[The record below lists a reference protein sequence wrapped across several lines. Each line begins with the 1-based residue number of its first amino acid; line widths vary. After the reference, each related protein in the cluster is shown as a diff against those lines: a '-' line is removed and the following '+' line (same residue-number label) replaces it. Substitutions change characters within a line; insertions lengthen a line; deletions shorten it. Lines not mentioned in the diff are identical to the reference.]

1 MPWWDGTMTNP
12 ENTDQHTPSPA
23 PRRAV
28 VTGASS
34 GIGAATARHLV
45 EAGWSVLAVARRQ
58 DRLDTLAAEIGCDVL
73 AADIT
78 TDDGVARIV
87 EAAGPVHALVNNAGG
102 ARGTETIADA
112 DLEKWRW
119 MYDVNVLGTV
129 RLTKALLPALRA
141 SGRGDIVVVSSV
153 AGHGTYEGGG
163 GYAAAKHAE
172 RVIAETLRLEL
183 NGEPIRVIEI
193 VPGLV
198 HTEEFSLRRLGG
210 NQSAADAVYAGVPDP
225 LSADD
230 VAECVTWT
238 LTRPHHVNID
248 QLVVKP
254 LAQAAFHKMHRTP

>member
-1 MPWWDGTMTNP
+1 MEPM
-12 ENTDQHTPSPA
+12 NTLANQSTKFSGR
-23 PRRAV
+23 RRAV

-45 EAGWSVLAVARRQ
+45 AAGFSVLAVARRR
-58 DRLDTLAAEIGCDVL
+58 DRLEALAAEIGCDVL

-78 TDDGVARIV
+78 SDDDVARIV
-87 EAAGPVHALVNNAGG
+87 EAAGDVQVLVNNAGG
-102 ARGTETIADA
+102 ARGTETVADA
-112 DLEKWRW
+112 DLEKWSW
-119 MYDVNVLGTV
+119 MYEVNVLGTL
-129 RLTKALLPALRA
+129 RLTKAMLPALRA

-153 AGHGTYEGGG
+153 AGQDTYEGGG

-172 RVIAETLRLEL
+172 RVIARTLRLEL

-210 NQSAADAVYAGVPDP
+210 NQAAADAVYAGVSEP

-230 VAECVTWT
+230 VAECIAWT
-238 LTRPHHVNID
+238 LNRPHHVNID
-248 QLVVKP
+248 ELVVKP
-254 LAQAAFHKMHRTP
+254 LAQAAIHKLHRTP

>member
-1 MPWWDGTMTNP
+1 MTTTNQP
-12 ENTDQHTPSPA
+12 TSSPD
-23 PRRAV
+23 RLRAV
-28 VTGASS
+28 VTGAST
-34 GIGAATARHLV
+34 GIGAATARHLAA
-45 EAGWSVLAVARRQ
+45 AGWSVLAVARRG
-58 DRLDTLAAEIGCDVL
+58 DRLETLAAEIGCDVL

-78 TDDGVARIV
+78 SDDDVARIV
-87 EAAGPVHALVNNAGG
+87 AAAGPVNALINNAGG

-112 DLEKWRW
+112 DLEKWSW
-119 MYDVNVLGTV
+119 MYEVNVLGTV
-129 RLTKALLPALRA
+129 RLTKAMLPALRA
-141 SGRGDIVVVSSV
+141 SGRGDVVVVTSV

-172 RVIAETLRLEL
+172 RVIAQTLRLEL
-183 NGEPIRVIEI
+183 NGEPVRVIEI

-210 NQSAADAVYAGVPDP
+210 NQAAADAVYAGVTNP

-230 VAECVTWT
+230 VAECITWT

-254 LAQAAFHKMHRTP
+254 LAQAAIHKMHRTP

>member
-1 MPWWDGTMTNP
+1 MDRMTTTNQP
-12 ENTDQHTPSPA
+12 TPSPD
-23 PRRAV
+23 RLRAV
-28 VTGASS
+28 VTGAST
-34 GIGAATARHLV
+34 GIGAATARHLAA
-45 EAGWSVLAVARRQ
+45 AGWSVLAVARRG
-58 DRLDTLAAEIGCDVL
+58 DRLETLAAEIGCDVL

-78 TDDGVARIV
+78 SDDDVARIV
-87 EAAGPVHALVNNAGG
+87 EAAGPVNALINNAGG

-112 DLEKWRW
+112 DLEKWSW
-119 MYDVNVLGTV
+119 MYEVNVLGTV
-129 RLTKALLPALRA
+129 RLIKAMLPALRA
-141 SGRGDIVVVSSV
+141 SGRGDVVVVTSV

-172 RVIAETLRLEL
+172 RVIAQTLRLEL
-183 NGEPIRVIEI
+183 NGEPVRVIEI

-210 NQSAADAVYAGVPDP
+210 NQAAADAVYAGVTNP

-230 VAECVTWT
+230 VAECITWT

-254 LAQAAFHKMHRTP
+254 LAQAAIHKMHRTP

>member
-1 MPWWDGTMTNP
+1 MTNTT
-12 ENTDQHTPSPA
+12 ENAPSTDPL
-23 PRRAV
+23 RAV
-28 VTGASS
+28 VTGAST
-34 GIGAATARHLV
+34 GIGAATVRQLV
-45 EAGWSVLAVARRQ
+45 TAGWSVLAVARRG
-58 DRLDTLAAEIGCDVL
+58 DRLQALAEETGCEAL

-78 TDDGVARIV
+78 SEDDVARIV
-87 EAAGPVHALVNNAGG
+87 EAAGSVHALVNNAGG
-102 ARGTETIADA
+102 ARGTETIAEA
-112 DLEKWRW
+112 DLDKWSW

-129 RLTKALLPALRA
+129 RLTKALLPNLRA

-153 AGHGTYEGGG
+153 AGLGTYEGGG

-210 NQSAADAVYAGVPDP
+210 DQAAADAVYAGVPNP
-225 LSADD
+225 LSAGD
-230 VAECVTWT
+230 VAECITWT
-238 LTRPHHVNID
+238 LSRPHHVNID

-254 LAQAAFHKMHRTP
+254 LAQAATHKMHRTS

>member
-1 MPWWDGTMTNP
+1 MTTTNQP
-12 ENTDQHTPSPA
+12 TPSPD
-23 PRRAV
+23 RLRAV
-28 VTGASS
+28 VTGAST
-34 GIGAATARHLV
+34 GIGAATARHLAA
-45 EAGWSVLAVARRQ
+45 AGWSVLAVARRG
-58 DRLDTLAAEIGCDVL
+58 DRLETLAAEIGCDVL

-78 TDDGVARIV
+78 SDDDVARIV
-87 EAAGPVHALVNNAGG
+87 EAAGPVNALINNAGG

-112 DLEKWRW
+112 DLEKWSW
-119 MYDVNVLGTV
+119 MYEVNVLGTV
-129 RLTKALLPALRA
+129 RLTKAMLPALRA
-141 SGRGDIVVVSSV
+141 SGRGDVVVVTSV

-172 RVIAETLRLEL
+172 RVIAQTLRLEL
-183 NGEPIRVIEI
+183 NGEPVRVIEI

-210 NQSAADAVYAGVPDP
+210 NQAAADAVYAGVTNP

-230 VAECVTWT
+230 VAECITWT

-254 LAQAAFHKMHRTP
+254 LAQAAIHKMHRTP

>member
-1 MPWWDGTMTNP
+1 MTTTNQP
-12 ENTDQHTPSPA
+12 TPSPDCL
-23 PRRAV
+23 RAV
-28 VTGASS
+28 VTGAST

-45 EAGWSVLAVARRQ
+45 AAGWSVLAVARRG

-78 TDDGVARIV
+78 SDDDVARIV
-87 EAAGPVHALVNNAGG
+87 AAAGPVNALINNAGG
-102 ARGTETIADA
+102 ARGTETVADA
-112 DLEKWRW
+112 DLEKWSW
-119 MYDVNVLGTV
+119 MYEVNVLGTV

-141 SGRGDIVVVSSV
+141 SGRGDVVVVTSV
-153 AGHGTYEGGG
+153 AGHATYEGGG

-172 RVIAETLRLEL
+172 RVIAQTLRLEL
-183 NGEPIRVIEI
+183 NGEPVRVIEI

-210 NQSAADAVYAGVPDP
+210 NQAAADAVYAGVTNP

-230 VAECVTWT
+230 VAECITWT

-254 LAQAAFHKMHRTP
+254 LAQAAIHKMHRTT

>member
-1 MPWWDGTMTNP
+1 MTTTN
-12 ENTDQHTPSPA
+12 QHAPSPD
-23 PRRAV
+23 RLRAV
-28 VTGASS
+28 VTGAST
-34 GIGAATARHLV
+34 GIGAAAARHLV
-45 EAGWSVLAVARRQ
+45 AAGWSVLAVARRG
-58 DRLDTLAAEIGCDVL
+58 DRLEALAAEIGCDVL

-78 TDDGVARIV
+78 SDDDVARIV
-87 EAAGPVHALVNNAGG
+87 EAAGTVHTLINNAGG
-102 ARGTETIADA
+102 ARGTETIANA
-112 DLEKWRW
+112 DLENWSW

-141 SGRGDIVVVSSV
+141 SGRGDVVVVTSV

-172 RVIAETLRLEL
+172 RVIAQTLRLEL

-210 NQSAADAVYAGVPDP
+210 DQAAADAVYSGVPNP

-230 VAECVTWT
+230 VAECITWT
-238 LTRPHHVNID
+238 LSRPHHVNID

-254 LAQAAFHKMHRTP
+254 LAQAAIHKMHRTS